1 MFTSKERN
9 DLPENLKLRIN
20 DTEMRPQS
28 LENTQNR
35 KQRVHKRDLQSFC
48 IIILKAA
55 GRETYKTINNHNPI
69 FMTEDFKLSLTNPYE
84 SSIF

>member
-1 MFTSKERN
+1 MFTSKKRN

-35 KQRVHKRDLQSFC
+35 KQRVYKRDLQSFC

-55 GRETYKTINNHNPI
+55 GRET
-69 FMTEDFKLSLTNPYE
+69 
-84 SSIF
+84 

>member
-1 MFTSKERN
+1 MFTSKKRN

-35 KQRVHKRDLQSFC
+35 K
-48 IIILKAA
+48 
-55 GRETYKTINNHNPI
+55 
-69 FMTEDFKLSLTNPYE
+69 
-84 SSIF
+84 